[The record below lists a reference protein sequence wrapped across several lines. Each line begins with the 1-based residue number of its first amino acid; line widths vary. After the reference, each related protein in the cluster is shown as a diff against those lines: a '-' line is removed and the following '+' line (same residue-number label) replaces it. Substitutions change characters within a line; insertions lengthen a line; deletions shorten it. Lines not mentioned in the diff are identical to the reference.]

1 MCHAHVVTYILT
13 SLIKEDLFP
22 TFLLQNFHG
31 DGRHGWNGRVP
42 IYRPQPYHKDS
53 TPLGLLLWRNRSE
66 AIYYSEESKKEKLTN
81 QKRCTIFDDY
91 DDRAGVEE
99 DGGQVLVHKSSLASR
114 HTDLQPILS

>member
-53 TPLGLLLWRNRSE
+53 TPLGLLLWRNRSD
-66 AIYYSEESKKEKLTN
+66 AIYYSEESKKEKNWPTKLN
-81 QKRCTIFDDY
+81 QKKRCTIFDDY
-91 DDRAGVEE
+91 DDRAGVEK
-99 DGGQVLVHKSSLASR
+99 DGGQVPV
-114 HTDLQPILS
+114 HTDLQPIT